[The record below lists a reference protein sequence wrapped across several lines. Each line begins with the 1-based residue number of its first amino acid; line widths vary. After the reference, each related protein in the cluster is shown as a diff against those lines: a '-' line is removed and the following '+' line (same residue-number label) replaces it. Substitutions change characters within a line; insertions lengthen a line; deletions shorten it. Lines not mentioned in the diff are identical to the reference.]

1 MSPLVQVVEREQ
13 GKTVSCLMT
22 CPSVEDPED
31 RTWNHIRCFVYTLFC
46 NLGLP
51 AKKKMFNSPSRVDK
65 LIDVLGNKRGTHF
78 NTKDL
83 ESMGYHFCDSLL
95 DYCDPDRTKVI
106 KVHLFIHQT
115 PDTQITSPAFG
126 PAAVCS
132 F

>member
-13 GKTVSCLMT
+13 GKIVSCLMT
-22 CPSVEDPED
+22 CPSAEDPKD
-31 RTWNHIRCFVYTLFC
+31 RIWNHIRCFVYTLFC

-95 DYCDPDRTKVI
+95 DYCDPDRTKVS
-106 KVHLFIHQT
+106 KVHLLIH
-115 PDTQITSPAFG
+115 
-126 PAAVCS
+126 
-132 F
+132 